1 MRFFSQLNVFSR
13 LCLGVWYTTSS
24 WIVVECFSVWY
35 GSVHLPLELLDL
47 FPGSFLLHLCLV
59 QCALGKEWCCICF
72 CDAAANT
79 KLALCTIG
87 LFHLAQPSQMLVEI
101 ILLLYLVVV
110 VYFINDIYM
119 NHYMRKGRVIAAD
132 ALFPWA
138 SQAPWELLSCLAH
151 PCLSLPVWWTAQW
164 SSKGHVWSLNTL
176 GLALL
181 SSLQLF
187 RPVRGK
193 C

>member
-1 MRFFSQLNVFSR
+1 MFQCVIWQCSSS
-13 LCLGVWYTTSS
+13 LGVTR
-24 WIVVECFSVWY
+24 
-35 GSVHLPLELLDL
+35 
-47 FPGSFLLHLCLV
+47 SFLSHLCLV
-59 QCALGKEWCCICF
+59 QCVLGKEWCCICF

-87 LFHLAQPSQMLVEI
+87 LFHPAQPSQMLVEI
-101 ILLLYLVVV
+101 ILYLVVV

-119 NHYMRKGRVIAAD
+119 NHYMRKGWVIAAD

-164 SSKGHVWSLNTL
+164 SSKGRVWSLNTL
-176 GLALL
+176 GSALL
-181 SSLQLF
+181 SSLQLLF
-187 RPVRGK
+187 WPVRGK
-193 C
+193 CLQ